1 MKKIVL
7 ALLLGVG
14 LLLFF
19 GCETIAT
26 EIFGSSGSSGSSG
39 NSGTSTSSTAASTT
53 SSGTTASNQTA
64 DYINEAF
71 RLTNAFRTG
80 NEANYWNSDNR
91 TKTSLVGKLGTLKLD
106 ADLCRAAE
114 IRAKEIVKSF
124 SHTRPD
130 GRSCFSVFQDLS
142 ISYSRCGENIA
153 AGNASGAATFT
164 QWKEDDKDYSGQ
176 GHRRNMLG
184 DFTKIGIARA
194 YDANSRYKY
203 YWVMVLSK

>member
-1 MKKIVL
+1 MKKIAL
-7 ALLLGVG
+7 TFLLILAFALLTACDMPSG
-14 LLLFF
+14 
-19 GCETIAT
+19 T
-26 EIFGSSGSSGSSG
+26 SGSSG
-39 NSGTSTSSTAASTT
+39 TATT
-53 SSGTTASNQTA
+53 TGAESE
-64 DYINEAF
+64 INTVF
-71 RLTNAFRTG
+71 TLTNAFRTG

-91 TKTSLVGKLGTLKLD
+91 TKTNLVGKLGTLKLD

-153 AGNASGAATFT
+153 AGNASGSATFT

-194 YDANSRYKY
+194 YDPNSTYKY